1 MLKNSYVHNCLLHT
15 RTREYMNKNIEAESV
30 QMNKWITIIGLTIFA
45 NFGRKNG
52 VFAKNNGSIF
62 LKRKIVFWV
71 KLANPPPL

>member
-1 MLKNSYVHNCLLHT
+1 
-15 RTREYMNKNIEAESV
+15 MNKNIEAESV

-62 LKRKIVFWV
+62 LKRKIVF
-71 KLANPPPL
+71 